1 MEQNQSKTTNY
12 PSEESLSKGI
22 SHIRLSTLEPAK
34 VLLQKMR
41 DLEYHKLPENKKKLD
56 KQEKFVRSIEWMIDN
71 MILERSMNIELEE
84 KHKEEIDSIQK
95 RNRGLAEDLLQ
106 AKKDGFL
113 VIESKEGK
121 LELTRIYKELKA

>member
-1 MEQNQSKTTNY
+1 
-12 PSEESLSKGI
+12 
-22 SHIRLSTLEPAK
+22 
-34 VLLQKMR
+34 MR